1 MNTLRV
7 ENIFQNKL
15 HQILYL
21 FTRVKNNH
29 NRCNL
34 LNCFEQFV
42 VLIILRYSKQDHST
56 PNNTILFIIYTDLS
70 SIFNREIEIILRS
83 IESIDATRIPIIP
96 ISTISIQFKRN
107 FRVGGEDSAVKVDRS
122 REKERQHA

>member
-1 MNTLRV
+1 MISV
-7 ENIFQNKL
+7 YQS
-15 HQILYL
+15 Y
-21 FTRVKNNH
+21 KNNH